1 MIDIIKQ
8 VHDRKCIGLFS
19 PKLGDD
25 YATFIPRDLKM
36 PHIRIKKENF
46 PKDEE
51 KNIGDILYVAQ
62 IDYFTLDVC
71 YGRILFPVGKCGE
84 LESENK
90 AILLSNHLKHEPY
103 EERINEMYNSPLE
116 ITPEELARRE
126 DIRKECVFTIDP
138 LTAKDL
144 DDAVSVKTLSN
155 GNYEIGVHI
164 SDVSFFLEE
173 DSELDNIVK
182 ERTTSVYLV
191 QEVFHMLP
199 KPLCFKCSL
208 LPGEDKFAFSVFW
221 EITKNAEIVKTRFS
235 RTVLNSCTQFAYEHA
250 QKIIDNENQVF
261 ECSDFPKI
269 ENWKVSD
276 IVDRVKVLNSLAQIM
291 RKTRFDNGAM
301 SVNRPKIYFDLHP
314 ETGEPLSYRRYE
326 TDTANFLI
334 EEFMLLANQSVAR
347 FIFDKYPNLA
357 ILRNHLPPQ
366 SNLILACQKKLEANN
381 IKLDISSSKAIYG
394 SMRRILN
401 ELLLAGEDDD
411 AMSVALSHVISK
423 TLKRAT

>member
-1 MIDIIKQ
+1 M
-8 VHDRKCIGLFS
+8 
-19 PKLGDD
+19 
-25 YATFIPRDLKM
+25 
-36 PHIRIKKENF
+36 
-46 PKDEE
+46 
-51 KNIGDILYVAQ
+51 AQ
-62 IDYFTLDVC
+62 IEYFTLDVC
-71 YGRILFPVGKCGE
+71 FGKILFPVGKCGE
-84 LESENK
+84 LEAENK

-103 EERINEMYNSPLE
+103 EERFNEMYNSPLE
-116 ITPEELARRE
+116 ITSEELAKRE

-144 DDAVSVKTLSN
+144 DDAVSVKTLPD

-173 DSELDNIVK
+173 NSDLDKIVK

-221 EITKNAEIVKTRFS
+221 KISKNAQILSTRFA

-250 QKIIDNENQVF
+250 QKIIDNESQTF
-261 ECSDFPKI
+261 DESDFPKI
-269 ENWKVSD
+269 EGDWKVQD
-276 IVDRVKVLNSLAQIM
+276 IVDRVKILNSLALIM
-291 RKTRFDNGAM
+291 RQKRFDNGAM
-301 SVNRPKIYFDLHP
+301 SINRPKLYFDLNA
-314 ETGEPLSYRRYE
+314 ETGEPVNYKRYE

-334 EEFMLLANQSVAR
+334 EEFMLLANQSVAK
-347 FIFDKYPNLA
+347 FIFEKYPKLA
-357 ILRNHLPPQ
+357 VLRNHLPPQ
-366 SNLILACQKKLEANN
+366 NNLILACQKKLEANN

-394 SMRRILN
+394 SMRRILE
-401 ELLLAGEDDD
+401 ELSLAGEDLDS
-411 AMSVALSHVISK
+411 MGVALSHVISK